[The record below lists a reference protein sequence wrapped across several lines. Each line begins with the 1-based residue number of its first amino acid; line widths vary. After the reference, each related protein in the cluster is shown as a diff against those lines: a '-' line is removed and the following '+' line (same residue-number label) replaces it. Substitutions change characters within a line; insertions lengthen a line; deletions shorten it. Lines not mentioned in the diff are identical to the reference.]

1 MPPAHEE
8 EPRDASA
15 RYGVVERG
23 NVQDPFL
30 MRALRFTRRDALSS
44 AASFGAG
51 ALVTAALVGAG
62 GPVATPWP
70 DSSRY
75 LLLAAVAVISAGF
88 AMAATLLK
96 DDRGRTTASVA
107 AGVAV
112 MLFLVLGFVVASAP
126 REARERLNA
135 DELLTLSTAAQE
147 HGRTDLAIEYLQR
160 AQPLV
165 QKSQAKEI
173 AARIDSLEAAPLA
186 RLR

>member
-1 MPPAHEE
+1 
-8 EPRDASA
+8 
-15 RYGVVERG
+15 
-23 NVQDPFL
+23 
-30 MRALRFTRRDALSS
+30 
-44 AASFGAG
+44 
-51 ALVTAALVGAG
+51 
-62 GPVATPWP
+62 
-70 DSSRY
+70 
-75 LLLAAVAVISAGF
+75 
-88 AMAATLLK
+88 
-96 DDRGRTTASVA
+96 
-107 AGVAV
+107 
-112 MLFLVLGFVVASAP
+112 MLFLVLGFVVASTP